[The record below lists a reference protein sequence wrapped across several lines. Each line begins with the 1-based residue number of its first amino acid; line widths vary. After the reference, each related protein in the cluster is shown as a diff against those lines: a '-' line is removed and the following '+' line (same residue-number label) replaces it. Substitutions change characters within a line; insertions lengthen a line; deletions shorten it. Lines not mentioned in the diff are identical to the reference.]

1 MDQKQRILLK
11 GEELFLRYGI
21 RSVSMDDIANNLGMS
36 KKTLYQYYADK
47 DELVAAVVD
56 LHINKMEKDCAACR
70 RSAKDAIHEMF
81 LTMTDTM
88 EQFSNINP
96 MVMHDL
102 EKFHFKA
109 FQRFREHKDKYL
121 YKVIKDN
128 IEWGIREGLYR
139 EGLQVEALIRYRL
152 ETMLLPFNIL
162 VFPPAKFTVV
172 ETNRVIM
179 ENFILGLCS
188 TKGAKLIQRYN
199 QQRIKKQNHDNR

>member
-1 MDQKQRILLK
+1 MDHKQRILLK
-11 GEELFLRYGI
+11 GEELFLHYGI
-21 RSVSMDDIANNLGMS
+21 RSVSMDDIAVNLGMS

-88 EQFSNINP
+88 EQF
-96 MVMHDL
+96 
-102 EKFHFKA
+102 KA

-128 IEWGIREGLYR
+128 IEWGMKDGVYR
-139 EGLQVEALIRYRL
+139 EELQVEILIRYRL
-152 ETMLLPFNIL
+152 ETMMLPFNIMA
-162 VFPPAKFTVV
+162 FPPSKFTVL
-172 ETNRVIM
+172 ETNRVMM

-188 TKGAKLIQRYN
+188 SKGIKLIQKYN
-199 QQRIKKQNHDNR
+199 QQRIKKQSHENR